1 MRHLRKVRDKMPR
14 VRKVI
19 AMRIEILNN
28 MTCLYYIGKIYF
40 KNVIPYCQYEFFS
53 IFSLCLNTLLYKS

>member
-1 MRHLRKVRDKMPR
+1 MRYLRKVRDKMLR

-19 AMRIEILNN
+19 VMRIEILNN

-40 KNVIPYCQYEFFS
+40 KNVIFYC
-53 IFSLCLNTLLYKS
+53 